1 MIPTDSLTASE
12 KPERFK
18 QALHKRLRWEDLDV
32 EYLRQ
37 LIEFAKAEDTEG
49 AGLKALPK
57 QPGDVTTHLLGDV
70 HGTARLITRD
80 AITVAGL
87 PLIPLILEVYGG
99 DVHFNAFKRDGAQ
112 VLPGEVLGEL
122 EGSVQTMLTAE
133 RVLLNFL
140 QRLSGVATI
149 TQRYV
154 QALGW
159 SGTKLLDTR
168 KTTPAYRV
176 LEKYA
181 VVCGGGWN
189 HRIGVYDRIMLKDN
203 HLAASGSFVGLSLT
217 EAIRKARN
225 AAPHLPIEVEIDAMG
240 QLEPALAGEPDVIM
254 LDNFSEENLLEA
266 VEIIGNRAW
275 TEASGGIT
283 LETLGRL
290 GRIGL
295 DFVSTGAITHQAVW
309 VDIGL
314 DWRASHSAD
323 SDD

>member
-1 MIPTDSLTASE
+1 MVPTDSPTESD
-12 KPERFK
+12 KPVRFK
-18 QALHKRLRWEDLDV
+18 QALHKRLRWEDLDLG
-32 EYLRQ
+32 YLRQ
-37 LIEFAKAEDTEG
+37 LIELAKAEDTEG
-49 AGLKALPK
+49 AGLKAVPK
-57 QPGDVTTHLLGDV
+57 HPGDATTHLLGEDLR
-70 HGTARLITRD
+70 GSARLITRD
-80 AITVAGL
+80 PITVAGL

-99 DVHFNAFKRDGAQ
+99 DVTFNALQRDGAQ

-140 QRLSGVATI
+140 QRLCGVATI

-168 KTTPAYRV
+168 KTTPAFRA

-225 AAPHLPIEVEIDAMG
+225 AAPHLPIEVEIDALG
-240 QLEPALAGEPDVIM
+240 QLEPSLAGEPDVIM

-266 VEIIGNRAW
+266 IEIIGNRAW

-283 LETLGRL
+283 LESLGRL
-290 GRIGL
+290 GRMGL

-309 VDIGL
+309 SDIGL
-314 DWRASHSAD
+314 DWRA
-323 SDD
+323 